1 MAAPSFF
8 PLLPVIFQNDLLWNN
23 ANDDTVVFFPV
34 QPYNR
39 MWKSHQNRNL
49 FFFFMK
55 TDVFSAS
62 QKEVYLSKA
71 LFYAEKAGRYHHG
84 NQEKL

>member
-1 MAAPSFF
+1 
-8 PLLPVIFQNDLLWNN
+8 
-23 ANDDTVVFFPV
+23 
-34 QPYNR
+34 
-39 MWKSHQNRNL
+39 
-49 FFFFMK
+49 MK

-62 QKEVYLSKA
+62 QKEVYSSKA